1 MIDPFSVNCAVSWYR
16 HPDFTGP
23 DVSKAQTK
31 SDVVSSEAEALIL
44 VDSDDQVVG
53 HLDKSACH
61 DGDGVLHRAFS
72 LFIFNDR
79 GELLLQ
85 QRAAG
90 KRLWGGFWSNSC
102 CSHPRQGESMDLA
115 IHRRLEQELG
125 MSADLDFAYK
135 FEYSAP
141 FEDLGTEHELCWVYI
156 GISNTQPV
164 INTTEI
170 DDWRWIQA
178 AELTRALAEQPEK
191 FTPWLAM
198 EWARLNAEFPE
209 RLPTD

>member
-1 MIDPFSVNCAVSWYR
+1 M
-16 HPDFTGP
+16 
-23 DVSKAQTK
+23 SKAQTK

-44 VDSDDQVVG
+44 VDSDDQVIG

-72 LFIFNDR
+72 LFIFNDH

-125 MSADLDFAYK
+125 MTAELEFAYK

-141 FEDLGTEHELCWVYI
+141 FKNLGTEHELCWVYI
-156 GISNTQPV
+156 GRSSAEPV

-170 DDWRWIQA
+170 GDWRWIPS
-178 AELTRALAEQPEK
+178 AELTQALAENPDN
-191 FTPWLAM
+191 FTPWLTM
-198 EWARLNAEFPE
+198 EWARLNADFPE
-209 RLPTD
+209 RLPKS